1 MSYIDSYK
9 MLGIIGK
16 NRSAASGSGKE
27 VIQMRAAAF
36 ASAGVAADML
46 DASLD
51 HLAATD
57 WTALG
62 TSAHAEMLVRLSRA
76 RRSSLR

>member
-1 MSYIDSYK
+1 M
-9 MLGIIGK
+9 G
-16 NRSAASGSGKE
+16 
-27 VIQMRAAAF
+27 AAAF
-36 ASAGVAADML
+36 GSAGEAADML

-76 RRSSLR
+76 RRSSPR

>member
-1 MSYIDSYK
+1 MQVQ
-9 MLGIIGK
+9 
-16 NRSAASGSGKE
+16 AA
-27 VIQMRAAAF
+27 VF
-36 ASAGVAADML
+36 ASTGEAADML

-62 TSAHAEMLVRLSRA
+62 TSAHAEMLVRLSRV